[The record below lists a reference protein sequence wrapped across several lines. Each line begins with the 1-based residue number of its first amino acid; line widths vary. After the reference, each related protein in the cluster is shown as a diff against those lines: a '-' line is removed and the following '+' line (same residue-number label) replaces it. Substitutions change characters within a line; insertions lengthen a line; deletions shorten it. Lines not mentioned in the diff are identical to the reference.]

1 MADVTVGF
9 RYLFGIHMGLSRGPV
24 DEIVEIKVGEKVA
37 WRGSATTNQEIAID
51 AYNLFGGEEGEGG
64 VQGTLTVM
72 MGGPTQT
79 APAALATVLKTPMPG
94 FRRMCTVFFDGIV
107 TMMNPYPKPWSFRQR
122 RALAGWDGDPWYP
135 EKAVISLLR
144 PVSEAETAAST
155 ETANLQLT
163 SGGQFVNNAGVYT
176 LTFPHEGTLLSV
188 QDVTAYGDWQGES
201 WYSLSLIE
209 GTHYTRVGNVLT
221 LIEPIDY
228 FLPQYGIGLNA
239 SFGITYTAT
248 VVTSSPSTG
257 LGGLGDAIIKA
268 MNPAHIIYECYTN
281 REWGRGLP
289 REMFDDTFWRAAA
302 DRLFSEQFGLCLR
315 WNRKDTIDTFIQN
328 VLDHISGVIYPDR
341 KTGKLRL
348 SLIRDGYRQSELP
361 LFDPD
366 TGLLEISENT
376 VGSSSPMINE
386 VKITY
391 RDPLTN
397 QDRTQRAS
405 NIASVQAAGGVINS
419 TSIEFTGLPLA
430 SLASRVAKRELRLR
444 SQSLRRFTLSLDRR
458 GFNLVPGG
466 LLRIQDLARGI
477 PDMVLRIGSI
487 DYGSH
492 NNGRIRII
500 GVQDVFGMPAKGYTT
515 IGPPTWTPP
524 NSRPCI
530 ADHEVFELPYRSLY
544 RALSS
549 VEFNALDADSA
560 YLGVVCQE
568 GNALNAGYDIA
579 VRSGAPT
586 VDDNP
591 PDNSYV
597 CGV

>member
-37 WRGSATTNQEIAID
+37 WRGSVTGNQEIAID

-94 FRRMCTVFFDGIV
+94 FRRMCTMFFDGIV
-107 TMMNPYPKPWSFRQR
+107 TMMNPYPKPWSVRQR

-135 EKAVISLLR
+135 EKARITLIR

-155 ETANLQLT
+155 ETANIQT
-163 SGGQFVNNAGVYT
+163 SELRPFVFNGTTYT
-176 LTFPHEGTLLSV
+176 LTLDPPGTLLSIV
-188 QDVTAYGDWQGES
+188 DVIAYGDWQGES
-201 WYSLSLIE
+201 YYSLQLVE
-209 GTHYTRVGNVLT
+209 GVHFTRSGNVLT
-221 LIEPIDY
+221 LIEPVDY
-228 FLPQYGIGLNA
+228 FLPQYGLGLNVA
-239 SFGITYTAT
+239 FNVAYMVN

-257 LGGLGDAIIKA
+257 LGGLGDALIKA
-268 MNPAHIIYECYTN
+268 MNPAHILFECYTN

-289 REMFDDTFWRAAA
+289 RSMFDDTFWRAAA

-315 WNRKDTIDTFIQN
+315 WNRKDTIDAFIQN
-328 VLDHISGVIYPDR
+328 ILDHISGVVYPDR

-348 SLIRDGYRQSELP
+348 SLIRDGYRASELP
-361 LFDPD
+361 LFDAD
-366 TGLLEISENT
+366 TGLLEITEAT
-376 VGSSSPMINE
+376 VGSSGPMINE

-419 TSIEFTGLPLA
+419 TSIEYTGLPLA
-430 SLASRVAKRELRLR
+430 SLASRVAKRELRVR
-444 SQSLRRFTLSLDRR
+444 SSSLRRFNITLDRR
-458 GFNLVPGG
+458 GFDLVPGG
-466 LLRIQDLARGI
+466 LLRIQDFARGI
-477 PDMVLRIGSI
+477 PDTVLRIATI

-492 NNGRIRII
+492 RNGRIRIAA
-500 GVQDVFGMPAKGYTT
+500 VQDVFGMPAKGYTT

-524 NSRPCI
+524 NNRPCI
-530 ADHEVFELPYRSLY
+530 ADHDVFELPYRSLY

-549 VEFNALDADSA
+549 VEFNALDANSA

-568 GNALNAGYDIA
+568 GNPLNAGYDIA

-586 VDDNP
+586 PDDNP